1 MTKKE
6 RRRKS
11 DANKLHML
19 NIINKLFWLI
29 SLIYIVAQIYMLFA
43 IRLALSVFLISVTDG
58 PVGMMVLHVA
68 SADFLVLAG
77 VLPFCI
83 ISGRQDAEFF
93 GSLSALLTGY
103 MLVVLSCI

>member
-1 MTKKE
+1 MKMTEKRIVE
-6 RRRKS
+6 IS
-11 DANKLHML
+11 ISWKLVHKAALMA
-19 NIINKLFWLI
+19 
-29 SLIYIVAQIYMLFA
+29 YIVF
-43 IRLALSVFLISVTDG
+43 ALSVFLISITSG
-58 PVGMMVLHVA
+58 PVGMMVLHIA

>member
-1 MTKKE
+1 MIKE
-6 RRRKS
+6 GKLEISISWKLVRKV
-11 DANKLHML
+11 A
-19 NIINKLFWLI
+19 LI
-29 SLIYIVAQIYMLFA
+29 AYIVF
-43 IRLALSVFLISVTDG
+43 ALSVFLISVTDG